1 MTRIVD
7 RKATGERIRKLREE
21 RGISVRELQRHPDL
35 NLASH
40 QAIYKWEIGQ
50 NVPCIDHLLILC
62 EIFDVEI
69 TDIIVTKDSIDK

>member
-40 QAIYKWEIGQ
+40 QAVYKWQVGK

-69 TDIIVTKDSIDK
+69 TDIIVTKDSNDK